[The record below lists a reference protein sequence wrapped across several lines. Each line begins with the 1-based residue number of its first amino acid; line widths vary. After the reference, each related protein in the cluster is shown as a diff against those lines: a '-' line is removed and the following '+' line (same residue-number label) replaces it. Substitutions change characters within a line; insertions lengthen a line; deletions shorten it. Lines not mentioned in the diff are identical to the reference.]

1 MRGTTDI
8 GLVYGNGRECLVT
21 GYSDSDYAAD
31 VDTRRSVTGYVFTLG
46 GSVVSWKSTLQ
57 SSVTLSTTEAEY
69 MALTSAAKESIWL
82 KGLVGELGIAQDF
95 ATVYCDSL
103 SAICLAKDQVHHD
116 RTKHIDV
123 RYHFLRTDKRIK
135 FLINND
141 DDLITSTADD
151 VIFHGRLL
159 PYIPPPRPRRSLSL
173 SSAAARLTRPQL
185 NESSSLSPPNSFPS
199 IRPSRSLNYRKLR
212 RNRSNTKPKT
222 EAINRSSCNGNTR
235 FNSDKSPAKLPWYWA
250 LVFGLPKIPAE
261 MELKDIKNRQ
271 FRRNSTPPP
280 PPSSRFFSGDR
291 SCSSAS
297 WKLLNVLSC
306 KSHATVDVSNTAP
319 FRNSLF

>member
-1 MRGTTDI
+1 MQNTIIPPYFSKPTIEEEQIEEAQKLLHYHNEIDDHQQLDNLSLRDLPIANSSSPLPQHNTATI
-8 GLVYGNGRECLVT
+8 NHSRHSST
-21 GYSDSDYAAD
+21 SSSSDPTSD
-31 VDTRRSVTGYVFTLG
+31 FFF
-46 GSVVSWKSTLQ
+46 
-57 SSVTLSTTEAEY
+57 E
-69 MALTSAAKESIWL
+69 
-82 KGLVGELGIAQDF
+82 
-95 ATVYCDSL
+95 
-103 SAICLAKDQVHHD
+103 
-116 RTKHIDV
+116 
-123 RYHFLRTDKRIK
+123 

>member
-1 MRGTTDI
+1 MQNTIIPPYFSKPTIEEEQNEESQKLLHYHNNETDDPYHQVDILSLRDLPITAIDSSSPHLQHNTTTAATI
-8 GLVYGNGRECLVT
+8 NHSRHSST
-21 GYSDSDYAAD
+21 SDPTSD
-31 VDTRRSVTGYVFTLG
+31 FFF
-46 GSVVSWKSTLQ
+46 
-57 SSVTLSTTEAEY
+57 E
-69 MALTSAAKESIWL
+69 
-82 KGLVGELGIAQDF
+82 
-95 ATVYCDSL
+95 
-103 SAICLAKDQVHHD
+103 
-116 RTKHIDV
+116 
-123 RYHFLRTDKRIK
+123 

-141 DDLITSTADD
+141 DDLITSTGDD

-159 PYIPPPRPRRSLSL
+159 PYTPPPRPRRSLSL
-173 SSAAARLTRPQL
+173 SSAAARLTRPHQL
-185 NESSSLSPPNSFPS
+185 NESSSSSLSPPKALPS

-212 RNRSNTKPKT
+212 RNRSNTKPKNET
-222 EAINRSSCNGNTR
+222 MNRTSCNGNTR

-280 PPSSRFFSGDR
+280 PPSSSFFSGDR

-306 KSHATVDVSNTAP
+306 KSHVTVDVSNTAP

>member
-1 MRGTTDI
+1 MPWSVLGRILHAVSVVSRFMPRPGREHWHGVQRIFRYLRGTTDI
-8 GLVYGNGRECLVT
+8 GLVYGNGKECLVT

-123 RYHFLRTDKRIK
+123 RYHFLRTDKRVKVKKIG
-135 FLINND
+135 
-141 DDLITSTADD
+141 TADNPAD
-151 VIFHGRLL
+151 F
-159 PYIPPPRPRRSLSL
+159 
-173 SSAAARLTRPQL
+173 
-185 NESSSLSPPNSFPS
+185 F
-199 IRPSRSLNYRKLR
+199 
-212 RNRSNTKPKT
+212 TKSVP
-222 EAINRSSCNGNTR
+222 
-235 FNSDKSPAKLPWYWA
+235 
-250 LVFGLPKIPAE
+250 
-261 MELKDIKNRQ
+261 
-271 FRRNSTPPP
+271 
-280 PPSSRFFSGDR
+280 FSKFKHCLD
-291 SCSSAS
+291 
-297 WKLLNVLSC
+297 LLNIDYYVM
-306 KSHATVDVSNTAP
+306 
-319 FRNSLF
+319 

>member
-1 MRGTTDI
+1 MARPGREHWQGVKRIFRYLRGTTDI
-8 GLVYGNGRECLVT
+8 GLVYGNGKECLVT

-123 RYHFLRTDKRIK
+123 RVCTLQVWIHLAELSLTGVFRWFIHKNENGYGGVKVVAELNQYKEAEKREVRGGVAGEGQGLSEEDELRIIDDGEDANSRRSVSSVQLPVVTHRSKSQVQGRVRWDK
-135 FLINND
+135 FLPVGNPKVLLVESD
-141 DDLITSTADD
+141 DSTRHVVTA
-151 VIFHGRLL
+151 LL
-159 PYIPPPRPRRSLSL
+159 RNCSYEGEVLHSNLKGFW
-173 SSAAARLTRPQL
+173 L
-185 NESSSLSPPNSFPS
+185 NKF
-199 IRPSRSLNYRKLR
+199 
-212 RNRSNTKPKT
+212 
-222 EAINRSSCNGNTR
+222 
-235 FNSDKSPAKLPWYWA
+235 
-250 LVFGLPKIPAE
+250 
-261 MELKDIKNRQ
+261 
-271 FRRNSTPPP
+271 
-280 PPSSRFFSGDR
+280 
-291 SCSSAS
+291 
-297 WKLLNVLSC
+297 
-306 KSHATVDVSNTAP
+306 
-319 FRNSLF
+319 